1 MKKVTPEQFKK
12 SMQVLYNTF
21 ITKDDDPEVFHGS
34 ADELI
39 GLVMDQQGFKEGM
52 EIFWKAPKWYA

>member
-1 MKKVTPEQFKK
+1 MKIKQITPKQFLK
-12 SMQVLYNTF
+12 SMKVLAEKF
-21 ITKDDDPEVFHGS
+21 ADDPEVFHGS

-52 EIFWKAPKWYA
+52 EVFWKNERWYA